1 MRERLWSRRPRAPS
15 LRSIARPQPAGKASK
30 LSCVEAVA
38 ATLVIV
44 GLRGRAEQLLAK
56 FKWGPTFLVLNRE
69 LFTAYS
75 RCANSA
81 EVVLAQNECIARWES
96 ERAGPLMR
104 LPPAGSGSEEESGE
118 EGGEESDEEGA
129 GGLMGRWTHTP
140 KGQAE
145 TVGMMPPSESEES
158 EGESAAGSEAGDID
172 DRSSRPVFVDGG
184 REEKE
189 GEEDD
194 GLVQV
199 FGPKPTRQAPASNLA
214 AVAAAEAAEAAAEA
228 ATAVEAAAGPSACV
242 SGGSTCTTSLLGCCP
257 HSARSPPCT
266 RRTGGRGRT
275 TSWRCPPCSSS
286 SRPRAV
292 ARAARSSAGAT
303 AARSPCARS
312 CCCATRAAIVCS
324 SRWLTSAERSTA
336 CGAGMICTKVSE

>member
-1 MRERLWSRRPRAPS
+1 MREGLWSRRPRAPS
-15 LRSIARPQPAGKASK
+15 LRSIARPHPAGKASK

-44 GLRGRAEQLLAK
+44 GLRGRAEQLLTK
-56 FKWGPTFLVLNRE
+56 FKWGPTFLFLNRE
-69 LFTAYS
+69 LFTAYG

-96 ERAGPLMR
+96 ERAGPLLR

-118 EGGEESDEEGA
+118 EGGEEGGEESDEEG
-129 GGLMGRWTHTP
+129 GFIGRWTHTP

-158 EGESAAGSEAGDID
+158 EESEDESAAASEAGDID

-189 GEEDD
+189 GEGDE
-194 GLVQV
+194 GLVQI
-199 FGPKPTRQAPASNLA
+199 FGPKPIREAPTSNLA

-228 ATAVEAAAGPSACV
+228 AAAEAAAAAAAADAAAAAEAEAVAGTGALERAMV
-242 SGGSTCTTSLLGCCP
+242 EQLVL
-257 HSARSPPCT
+257 
-266 RRTGGRGRT
+266 RRTELRGAGEFDQADGIAQRLVRAGVVLCDEGGD
-275 TSWRCPPCSSS
+275 TSWSY
-286 SRPRAV
+286 
-292 ARAARSSAGAT
+292 GA
-303 AARSPCARS
+303 S
-312 CCCATRAAIVCS
+312 V
-324 SRWLTSAERSTA
+324 
-336 CGAGMICTKVSE
+336 